1 MKRWVRIVLI
11 VVLAAGLVVGLF
23 GMLRR
28 QTEDRKGAE
37 SYAEAAA
44 IAGEFVRDA
53 MVSTRNQ
60 PDFEER
66 GVSFELNL
74 GAMTALLH

>member
-37 SYAEAAA
+37 SYAEAPSHLPWEGRLWTRAPQGFPYEGKLAA
-44 IAGEFVRDA
+44 
-53 MVSTRNQ
+53 
-60 PDFEER
+60 ER
-66 GVSFELNL
+66 S
-74 GAMTALLH
+74 GAD